1 MNDDAV
7 HLVALDRDHPGFRD
21 PDYRRRRN
29 EIAALALAHRFGAP
43 APEVAYSAVEQGVWR
58 TVLSRLAPLH
68 ARHACA
74 AYLAGARSAALPEHE
89 IPTFAQLNTRL
100 EAASGFHFEPVA
112 GLVSPREFMSHLA
125 DGRFLATQYMRHHST
140 PLYTPEPDVIH
151 EMVGHAP
158 SLHDARVATLHR
170 RFGEATRRADER
182 RVEQLIRLYWFT
194 LEFGLVEESGRVK
207 VLGAGL
213 LSSFG
218 ELGRLDQVPRRPFSI
233 EEITST
239 PFDPTDYQKVY
250 FVAPSPGALYDAL
263 CSAL

>member
-29 EIAALALAHRFGAP
+29 EIAALALAHRFGTP
-43 APEVAYSAVEQGVWR
+43 APEVAYTPAEHEVWR
-58 TVLSRLAPLH
+58 TVRSRLAPLH
-68 ARHACA
+68 ARHACD
-74 AYLAGARSAALPEHE
+74 AYLAGARGAALPEHE
-89 IPTFAQLNTRL
+89 IPTFASLNARL
-100 EAASGFHFEPVA
+100 HHASGFRLEPVA

-158 SLHDARVATLHR
+158 ALHDPRIAELHR
-170 RFGEATRRADER
+170 RFGDATRRADEQ

-194 LEFGLVEESGRVK
+194 LEFGLVEESGQVK
-207 VLGAGL
+207 VVGAGL

-218 ELGRLDQVPRRPFSI
+218 ELERLGQVARRPFSI
-233 EEITST
+233 EEITRT
-239 PFDPTDYQKVY
+239 HFDPTDYQEIY
-250 FVAPSPGALYDAL
+250 FIAPSFDALYDELDAAL
-263 CSAL
+263 